1 MKWKRIKCFLTG
13 GHHLY
18 DKNLQTIH
26 DTNGYHFIN
35 YCVKCGKVF
44 AAFMAEAELNGLI
57 ERDIEQFRKER
68 QHTQRSVEW
77 LTNSPVKR

>member
-26 DTNGYHFIN
+26 DTNGCHFVN
-35 YCVKCGKVF
+35 HCVKCGKVF

-57 ERDIEQFRKER
+57 ERDIEQFRKEGLHDCNR
-68 QHTQRSVEW
+68 
-77 LTNSPVKR
+77 